1 MSVAGRGRHRRWA
14 GFANR
19 PNERHGQ
26 DCGHYRDDEQRPEP
40 VPEHLEE
47 CQTDQRAH
55 HRPGG
60 VRRSMDAEHPAPVRR
75 GDLDHK
81 KSVAG
86 RGPNPLAEAIDH
98 PGHQHQRPDRGHGDD
113 QLAEPGEPVADAD
126 QGLAGPAVRQPS
138 AHQFR
143 HGSGALRC
151 PLDQP
156 HPAKAPQRL
165 PPLRREILR
174 LPFNTPRPVP
184 EALRV
189 IINRATDR
197 QERQRYRNA
206 RTLGRALEGWLQVDS
221 GNQGGPLAL
230 LLDRMRI
237 VGVLPAS
244 PGAAERAARL
254 AMMDKNR
261 TDELAA
267 VLLDDIALAFELL
280 RAVNTAQLRGGQ
292 VSGNGPVLTVRRAI
306 AMLGLDG
313 VRRVALALREWPGPL
328 ADGAAAE
335 LQRAMGRAR
344 RAGRAAVALRPPGYD
359 GEVVYLVA
367 LLQNLGRL
375 VVQYHLPDEAL
386 QIGRLMQSASNEQGQ
401 GEEPGMSE
409 EAAAMA
415 VLGVDLEAI
424 ASAVA
429 RWWGFDDSVLHMMRR
444 HSTAA
449 GVRLPES
456 DHESLRISASCANE
470 AIDALA
476 LPAARVAHALQSVAQ
491 RYARVLNLS
500 LRDLQAALQPGLQS
514 EPWPGAGTQR
524 LAAAPMPV
532 DGGLFI
538 VFASSGDAPEAVA
551 ASLHATF
558 GNTPLVGCTTAG
570 EIGPDGYQDGSLIG
584 ACFAPGEIDFE
595 IGLLEDLTNTDAR
608 SMALFAQAL
617 RSRR

>member
-1 MSVAGRGRHRRWA
+1 MPSQAAATSTANAAAPSRAVASRQFGRYQLLRLLGKSERSMAWLVNDPQVGRDEVLMLPRMQPHGAAAVQQWLQRVRKASRLDHPHLAPPVELGVHEGWPFVVYELGDSATLLDRIGSKGLAAQEAASLTAQMLQALAFAHDAGLAHRDVQAFAVLVSDKGQVRVMGCELSCLHPASIEVAGYDPSLRAQQQASEADVLHLGVLMH
-14 GFANR
+14 
-19 PNERHGQ
+19 HILTGQ
-26 DCGHYRDDEQRPEP
+26 PALDE
-40 VPEHLEE
+40 
-47 CQTDQRAH
+47 TDTA
-55 HRPGG
+55 
-60 VRRSMDAEHPAPVRR
+60 
-75 GDLDHK
+75 K
-81 KSVAG
+81 VA
-86 RGPNPLAEAIDH
+86 
-98 PGHQHQRPDRGHGDD
+98 
-113 QLAEPGEPVADAD
+113 
-126 QGLAGPAVRQPS
+126 
-138 AHQFR
+138 
-143 HGSGALRC
+143 
-151 PLDQP
+151 
-156 HPAKAPQRL
+156 QRL
-165 PPLRREILR
+165 PPLGREIVR

-197 QERQRYRNA
+197 QERQRYRSA

-524 LAAAPMPV
+524 LAAAPMPT
-532 DGGLFI
+532 DDAI
-538 VFASSGDAPEAVA
+538 DPARASA
-551 ASLHATF
+551 
-558 GNTPLVGCTTAG
+558 
-570 EIGPDGYQDGSLIG
+570 
-584 ACFAPGEIDFE
+584 
-595 IGLLEDLTNTDAR
+595 
-608 SMALFAQAL
+608 
-617 RSRR
+617 

>member
-1 MSVAGRGRHRRWA
+1 MPSQAAATSTANAAAPSRAVASLQFGRYQLLRLLGKSERSMAWLVNDPQVGRDEVLMLPRMQPHGAAAVQQWLQRVRKASRLDHPHLAPPVELGVHEGWPFVVYELGDSATLLDRIGSKGLAAQEAASLTAQMLQALAFAHDAGLAHRDVQAFAVLVSDKGQVRVMGCELSCLHPASIEVAGYDPSLRAQQQASEADVLHLGVLMH
-14 GFANR
+14 
-19 PNERHGQ
+19 HILTGQ
-26 DCGHYRDDEQRPEP
+26 PALDE
-40 VPEHLEE
+40 
-47 CQTDQRAH
+47 TDTA
-55 HRPGG
+55 
-60 VRRSMDAEHPAPVRR
+60 
-75 GDLDHK
+75 K
-81 KSVAG
+81 VA
-86 RGPNPLAEAIDH
+86 
-98 PGHQHQRPDRGHGDD
+98 
-113 QLAEPGEPVADAD
+113 
-126 QGLAGPAVRQPS
+126 
-138 AHQFR
+138 
-143 HGSGALRC
+143 
-151 PLDQP
+151 
-156 HPAKAPQRL
+156 QRL
-165 PPLRREILR
+165 PPLGREIVR

-221 GNQGGPLAL
+221 GNQGVPLAL

-524 LAAAPMPV
+524 LAAAPMPT
-532 DGGLFI
+532 DDAI
-538 VFASSGDAPEAVA
+538 DPARASA
-551 ASLHATF
+551 
-558 GNTPLVGCTTAG
+558 
-570 EIGPDGYQDGSLIG
+570 
-584 ACFAPGEIDFE
+584 
-595 IGLLEDLTNTDAR
+595 
-608 SMALFAQAL
+608 
-617 RSRR
+617 